1 MDKKFTRYISEIL
14 NGLDCDET
22 EKKDLQEEMG
32 QHLQLLKEEYMGK
45 GLSENEAV
53 DTAIRCFGKGN
64 ELRKELNHSISPLKV
79 PIKISVIILFS
90 LYGVVALSAL
100 LLLRIVDP
108 LFEFRGFQNLL
119 DSHFLYLNTNFI
131 PLRTISYYFLHTN
144 EFSPSLITHL
154 LLYNIILFV
163 PLGLFVPILFR
174 KKRSLLQVI
183 KTAFICG
190 AIIEFLQLILH
201 CGTLDIDDIILYA
214 VGSAIGYAI
223 FNIIKRVSEKYLKH
237 RVWLS

>member
-1 MDKKFTRYISEIL
+1 MDKKFAVYISEIVS
-14 NGLDCDET
+14 GLDCDEM
-22 EKKDLQEEMG
+22 EKKDLQEELS
-32 QHLQLLKEEYMGK
+32 QHLQLLKQEYMGK
-45 GLSENEAV
+45 GLSEQEAV

-64 ELRKELNHSISPLKV
+64 ELRKELNHSISPFKKPYL
-79 PIKISVIILFS
+79 ISVKIMFGV
-90 LYGVVALSAL
+90 YGLVALSAL

-119 DSHFLYLNTNFI
+119 DSHFLYFNTNFI

-144 EFSPSLITHL
+144 EFSPSLITYL

-190 AIIEFLQLILH
+190 SIIEILQLILH
-201 CGTLDIDDIILYA
+201 CGTLDM
-214 VGSAIGYAI
+214 
-223 FNIIKRVSEKYLKH
+223 
-237 RVWLS
+237 